1 MVNKASGRIDNIM
14 HSALPLSAATTKAI
28 LFDKDG
34 TLIDFEKT
42 WSQINRKAAALA
54 AEGDSRLEE
63 RILEA
68 CGVDPATGRT
78 LPDTLFAAGNAQE
91 IAARMIEE
99 GSHLEKDALAG
110 KLDALFATGSRAAV
124 PIVDL
129 PALFSKLKARGLLLG
144 IASSDSER
152 AVRLTAD
159 ALGIGEYV
167 DFVAGWDSGYGPKPQ
182 PGMVRGFCE
191 AGGIGPAAAAVV
203 GDSRH
208 DLEMGRAAG
217 AGCVIGVLSGTGTAG
232 TLSPLA
238 DAVIESVDVL
248 PGLFR

>member
-1 MVNKASGRIDNIM
+1 M
-14 HSALPLSAATTKAI
+14 HSAPRLSAATTKAI

-34 TLIDFEKT
+34 TLIDFEKS
-42 WSQINRKAAALA
+42 WAQINRKAAALA
-54 AEGDSRLEE
+54 AGGDVGLEE

-78 LPDTLFAAGNAQE
+78 VADTLFAAGNAQE

-99 GSHLEKDALAG
+99 GSPFEKEALAG
-110 KLDALFATGSRAAV
+110 RLDALFASGSGAAV
-124 PIVDL
+124 PIVDIR
-129 PALFSKLKARGLLLG
+129 ALFSKLKALGLLLG

-152 AVRLTAD
+152 AVRMTAEV
-159 ALGIGEYV
+159 LGVGEHV
-167 DFVAGWDSGYGPKPQ
+167 DFCAGWDSGYGPKPE
-182 PGMVRGFCE
+182 PGMVRGFCQ
-191 AGGIGPAAAAVV
+191 AVGIEPEAAAMI

-217 AGCVIGVLSGTGTAG
+217 AGCVIGVLSGTGTVG

-248 PGLFR
+248 PGLFA